1 MRFAK
6 FVLASVSFLFIQGS
20 VLAKAVDKDKS
31 EILSKAL
38 YQLLEDYPKAL
49 VAAVE
54 KQDLSLMDS
63 VVEKDSPWYEVLTQA
78 KKANDFALPSLAS
91 GYPYYPFVCLS
102 FRILNDVFK
111 EGQNSLLVEAGEKVP
126 DGYAFSIKQPEAKD
140 IKIGVVYKNGV
151 MKFYAFQIPKIESIY
166 HSQMM

>member
-1 MRFAK
+1 MRLAK
-6 FVLASVSFLFIQGS
+6 FILASVSFLFFQGT
-20 VLAKAVDKDKS
+20 VLAKAVDKEKA
-31 EILSKAL
+31 ETLSKAL

-63 VVEKDSPWYEVLTQA
+63 VVEKGSPWYEILEKS
-78 KKANDFALPSLAS
+78 KKANDFALPSLAG

-111 EGQNSLLVEAGEKVP
+111 EGEEFLNVEAGEVVP
-126 DGYAFSIKQPEAKD
+126 NGYVFTINQAEAKD
-140 IKIGVVYKNGV
+140 IKIGVVYKDGV
-151 MKFYAFQIPKIESIY
+151 MKFYAMQIPKIENIY